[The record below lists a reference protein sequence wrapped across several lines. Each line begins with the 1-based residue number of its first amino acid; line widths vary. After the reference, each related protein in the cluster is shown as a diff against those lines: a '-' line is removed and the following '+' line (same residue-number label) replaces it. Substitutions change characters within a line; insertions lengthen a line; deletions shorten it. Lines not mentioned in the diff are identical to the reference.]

1 MQGSYVHIQPMRART
16 GYISDREGIQ
26 LRVWVE
32 DLASIAGLYSVR
44 RDSNQSALKLLELL

>member
-1 MQGSYVHIQPMRART
+1 MRART

-26 LRVWVE
+26 LRVGLE
-32 DLASIAGLYSVR
+32 DLASITGLYSVR